1 MMFTTSSIH
10 KMVVYTPGIELDGSM
25 EIFRQEGI
33 HAKKTEDFSEILPTD
48 TFSVFIIEES
58 EIPRFMRTFDQL
70 KLTNGIMPV
79 LLVVSSNPPES
90 LLENKF
96 VADVLQPP
104 YSRNLLLYR
113 IRQCFFRLQLQY
125 EKVVIIRELQIKSRE
140 LKELSGISS
149 LLMME
154 KDLGKLLNQILLKS
168 REITQSD
175 AGSLYLVEE
184 NEKGDKL
191 LRFKWTQCDSIQ
203 LPWQEFTFPL
213 STKSVAGYVA
223 LTGQMLNIDDAYF
236 IPSDR
241 EYSLNRSFDEKT
253 GYRTKSMLMVP
264 LKNHKDEIIGVLQL
278 LNKKRTWDTKL
289 INKEVVEEQVISFDT
304 RCEELLNAFA
314 GQAAVSIENNFLY
327 QSIEHLFEGFVK
339 AAVTAIESRDPT
351 TSGHSNRV
359 AVLTSGMAELVDRI
373 NTGRFRDTKFTREQM
388 KEIRYASLLH
398 DFGKVGV
405 REQVLLKAKKLYP
418 YHLHEVLDRFRYI
431 RRSMEYDAARK
442 KIDYLITHGNQDC
455 QSNLLPFDE
464 ELERQIN
471 DLDVFVRAILEANEP
486 TVLESDTLQKIQP
499 LIGKTYKD
507 LSGEEISYLSPDEFT
522 VLSIKKGSLNTE
534 ERLEIESHVTHTF
547 KFLRLVPWT
556 KDITNIPII
565 AYAHHEKLNGEGYPT
580 KLNRYQIP
588 LQSKMMTISDIY
600 DALTASDRPYKR
612 AVPIEKALNILKYEV
627 KDDHVDPDLLDI
639 FIEGK
644 VFDSVMSTHE

>member
-1 MMFTTSSIH
+1 MFSASSMH
-10 KMVVYTPGIELDGSM
+10 KMVIHTPSIELDGSR

-33 HAKKTEDFSEILPTD
+33 QLKKTTEFSEKLPPN
-48 TFSVFIIEES
+48 TFTVFIIEES
-58 EIPRFMRTFDQL
+58 DLSRFMQSFNKL
-70 KLTNGIMPV
+70 LLTNGIMPV
-79 LLVVSSNPPES
+79 LLIISVNPTE
-90 LLENKF
+90 LLLTNKF
-96 VADVLQPP
+96 VADILQPP

-113 IRQCFFRLQLQY
+113 IRQCFFRLQTQY
-125 EKVVIIRELQIKSRE
+125 EKVVVIRELQIKSRE

-184 NEKGDKL
+184 NETGDKL
-191 LRFKWTQCDSIQ
+191 LRFKWTQNDSIQ

-213 STKSVAGYVA
+213 STKSIAGYVA
-223 LTGQMLNIDDAYF
+223 LTGQMLNIEDAYF
-236 IPSDR
+236 IPPDR

-253 GYRTKSMLMVP
+253 GYRTKSILIVP

-278 LNKKRTWDTKL
+278 INRKRSFETKL
-289 INKEVVEEQVISFDT
+289 ASKEIIEEQIVSFDK
-304 RCEELLNAFA
+304 RCEELINAFA

-359 AVLTSGMAELVDRI
+359 ALLTSGLAELVDRCDKPK
-373 NTGRFRDTKFTREQM
+373 FRDTKFTREHM

-418 YHLHEVLDRFRYI
+418 YHLHEILDRFRYI
-431 RRSMEYDAARK
+431 RRSMEFDSAQK
-442 KIDYLITHGNQDC
+442 KIECLIRNGNQDYRAK
-455 QSNLLPFDE
+455 LLPFEE
-464 ELERQIN
+464 ELERQLN
-471 DLDVFVRAILEANEP
+471 DLDIFVRAILEANEP
-486 TVLESDTLQKIQP
+486 TVLESDTLQKIEP
-499 LIGKTYKD
+499 LLGKMYKD
-507 LSGEEISYLSPDEFT
+507 VSGEEISYLAPAEFT

-565 AYAHHEKLNGEGYPT
+565 AYAHHEKLNGEGYPG

-588 LQSKMMTISDIY
+588 LQSKMMTISDIF

-612 AVPIEKALNILKYEV
+612 AVPTEKALNILKFEV
-627 KDDHVDPDLLDI
+627 KDDHVDQDLLDI

-644 VFDSVMSTHE
+644 VFDRVLSQTG